1 MIEEGRPAPELELT
15 SDSGETVSLSSLL
28 GKPAVLCFY
37 PKEEIADEN
46 EMNAYGMDGPSP
58 KALTEGRGG
67 RAAGEFA
74 WKTRRPTPQGLRRS
88 SGGGLCAG
96 SRDASSLRRAPVRR
110 SFGGPED
117 DPLEWGA
124 RAIQG

>member
-1 MIEEGRPAPELELT
+1 MIEEGRPASELELT

-58 KALTEGRGG
+58 KALTEAGAVEPPGSLLRRLAARPHKDYVAHRVADCAPGRG
-67 RAAGEFA
+67 
-74 WKTRRPTPQGLRRS
+74 TP
-88 SGGGLCAG
+88 
-96 SRDASSLRRAPVRR
+96 
-110 SFGGPED
+110 
-117 DPLEWGA
+117 PL
-124 RAIQG
+124 